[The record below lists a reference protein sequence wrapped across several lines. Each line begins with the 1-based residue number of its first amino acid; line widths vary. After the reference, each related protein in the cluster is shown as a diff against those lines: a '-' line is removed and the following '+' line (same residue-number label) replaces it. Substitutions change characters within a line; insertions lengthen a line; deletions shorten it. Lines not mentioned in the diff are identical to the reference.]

1 MASEQTQYDLPI
13 VVGAAVF
20 GLIAVAVF
28 FFMRNDPVVP
38 AQPAEPIRTPV
49 VVQPVQPTMV
59 ETSGPTGEQQAGGS
73 VSGSGG
79 GGDQGGAAGRRGPS
93 IGGAGS

>member
-28 FFMRNDPVVP
+28 FFMRNDPVLP

-59 ETSGPTGEQQAGGS
+59 ETSGPEGDQQSGGS
-73 VSGSGG
+73 TSGG
-79 GGDQGGAAGRRGPS
+79 GGGGASGGRGGPAV
-93 IGGAGS
+93 GGMSG

>member
-28 FFMRNDPVVP
+28 FFMRNDPVLP

-59 ETSGPTGEQQAGGS
+59 ETSGPEGDQQSGGS
-73 VSGSGG
+73 TSGG
-79 GGDQGGAAGRRGPS
+79 GGSGASGGRGGPAV
-93 IGGAGS
+93 GGMSG